1 MAAKKQDDGSTK
13 KRKRISASDSNK
25 PFKSLKTRKPD
36 AVPKDKTKKA
46 PLIGRERRLHAKEL
60 AEARKK
66 KRKRHF
72 TLEQELARLWEK
84 MRRHEVAKEDRA
96 KYVYLGKIFSNE
108 IPYLC
113 FLSL

>member
-1 MAAKKQDDGSTK
+1 MAPKKQDDGSTK
-13 KRKRISASDSNK
+13 KRKQIPALDSNTEASHESPSKVPKLSASKK

-46 PLIGRERRLHAKEL
+46 PFIGRKRRLHAKEL

-72 TLEQELARLWEK
+72 TLEQVLL
-84 MRRHEVAKEDRA
+84 
-96 KYVYLGKIFSNE
+96 
-108 IPYLC
+108 
-113 FLSL
+113 

>member
-1 MAAKKQDDGSTK
+1 MAPKKKDDGSTK
-13 KRKRISASDSNK
+13 KRKRIPASGSNAEALHESPSKAPKLSASKK

-46 PLIGRERRLHAKEL
+46 PLTGRERRLHAKEL

-72 TLEQELARLWEK
+72 TLEQVLLWNF
-84 MRRHEVAKEDRA
+84 V
-96 KYVYLGKIFSNE
+96 
-108 IPYLC
+108 
-113 FLSL
+113 